1 VTALFLVLGG
11 SIFAFL
17 GAVHAIYTLMDVR
30 SPRRFAPTDMK
41 LADAMKSTG
50 VRLSRG
56 RTNMWDAWL
65 GFNLSHGLGA
75 VFFGVVCISAGV
87 YLEALRLPK
96 PALLIPALV
105 GLMYFAL
112 AIRFWFRVPAVGIGA
127 ATAFFLAGW
136 LMY

>member
-1 VTALFLVLGG
+1 VTAQFLVLGG
-11 SIFAFL
+11 SIFALL
-17 GAVHAIYTLMDVR
+17 GAVHAIYSLMDVR
-30 SPRRFAPTDMK
+30 SPRRFAPEDRTVV
-41 LADAMKSTG
+41 DAMKSTG

-75 VFFGVVCISAGV
+75 VFFGTVCISAGV
-87 YLEALRLPK
+87 YLEALSLPK
-96 PALLIPALV
+96 PVLLVPALV

-112 AIRFWFRVPAVGIGA
+112 AIRFWFKVPAVGIGA
-127 ATAFFLAGW
+127 ATVFFFAGW

>member
-1 VTALFLVLGG
+1 MTAQFLVLGG
-11 SIFAFL
+11 SIFALL
-17 GAVHAIYTLMDVR
+17 GAVHAIYSLMDVR
-30 SPRRFAPTDMK
+30 SPRRLAPADLK
-41 LADAMKSTG
+41 VADAMKSTG

-87 YLEALRLPK
+87 YLEKLSLPK
-96 PALLIPALV
+96 PVLLIPALV